1 MKKPI
6 YMDYNATTPHD
17 PEVIKAMTPFLTNH
31 FGNPSSSHWYG
42 MQTRRAVEKAREQVA
57 SLLKCDPD
65 EIVFTS
71 GGTESNNYAIKG
83 FAFSHQDKGNHVI
96 TTQIE
101 HPAVIE
107 VCKYLEA
114 HDFDVTYLPVDSLC
128 MVKISDVEKAIT
140 PQTILITI
148 MHANNEV
155 GTIQPIEQISQI
167 AREHGVALH
176 TDAAQST
183 GKISVDVNKLGV
195 DLLSIAGHKLYAPKG
210 VGALYI
216 RTGTHL
222 EKFMHGAGHERGN
235 RAGTENVM
243 EIVGLGKACEI
254 ASRDL
259 ERNVNHMREMRDRL
273 FSGLMETSGHIQL
286 NGHPEKRLPNTLNV
300 SFKGVNAGELL
311 AEISDGVAASA
322 GSACHSCDPIII
334 SPVLQAMNLAPEW
347 AMGTI
352 RFSVG
357 KFTTADEIHDATQ
370 IVSAA
375 LLKIRNDS
383 KGAKRQE

>member
-6 YMDYNATTPHD
+6 YLDYNATTPHD

-83 FAFSHQDKGNHVI
+83 FAFSHQDKGNHII
-96 TTQIE
+96 TSQIE

-107 VCKYLEA
+107 VCKYLES

-148 MHANNEV
+148 MQANNEV

-176 TDAAQST
+176 TDAAQSA
-183 GKISVDVNKLGV
+183 GKICVDVNRLGV

-216 RTGTHL
+216 RTGTQL
-222 EKFMHGAGHERGN
+222 EKFMHGAGHEN
-235 RAGTENVM
+235 EKRAGTENVLG
-243 EIVGLGKACEI
+243 IVGLGKACEI
-254 ASRDL
+254 AARDS
-259 ERNVNHMREMRDRL
+259 ERNVDHMREMRDNL
-273 FSGLMETSGHIQL
+273 FSGIMETSGHIQL

-311 AEISDGVAASA
+311 AEISGKVAASA
-322 GSACHSCDPIII
+322 GSACHSCDPIIV
-334 SPVLQAMNLAPEW
+334 SPVLQAMRVAPEW

-357 KFTTADEIHDATQ
+357 KFTTTAEIHEAT
-370 IVSAA
+370 
-375 LLKIRNDS
+375 
-383 KGAKRQE
+383 

>member
-6 YMDYNATTPHD
+6 YLDYNATTPHD

-42 MQTRRAVEKAREQVA
+42 MQTKSAVEKAREQVA

-83 FAFSHQDKGNHVI
+83 FAFSHQDKGNHII
-96 TTQIE
+96 TSQIE
-101 HPAVIE
+101 HPAIIE
-107 VCKYLEA
+107 VCRFLEG
-114 HDFDVTYLPVDSLC
+114 HGFEVTYLPVDSLC
-128 MVKISDVEKAIT
+128 MVRISDVEKAIT
-140 PQTILITI
+140 PQTLLITI

-155 GTIQPIEQISQI
+155 GTIQPIEQISKI

-176 TDAAQST
+176 TDAAQSA
-183 GKISVDVNKLGV
+183 GKISVDVNRLGV

-216 RTGTHL
+216 RKGTHL
-222 EKFMHGAGHERGN
+222 DKFMHGAGHEGGN
-235 RAGTENVM
+235 RAGTENVL

-254 ASRDL
+254 AARDL
-259 ERNVNHMREMRDRL
+259 ERNVKHMKGMRDKL
-273 FSGLMETSGHIQL
+273 FLNLKEASRDVQF
-286 NGHPEKRLPNTLNV
+286 NGHPTERLPNTVNV
-300 SFKGVNAGELL
+300 SFKGINAGELL
-311 AEISDGVAASA
+311 SEIGEKVAASA
-322 GSACHSCDPIII
+322 GSACHSCDQIII

-352 RFSVG
+352 RLSVG
-357 KFTTADEIHDATQ
+357 KFTTATEIDEATK
-370 IVSAA
+370 IVSVA
-375 LLKIRNDS
+375 LLKMRN
-383 KGAKRQE
+383 APECYNP